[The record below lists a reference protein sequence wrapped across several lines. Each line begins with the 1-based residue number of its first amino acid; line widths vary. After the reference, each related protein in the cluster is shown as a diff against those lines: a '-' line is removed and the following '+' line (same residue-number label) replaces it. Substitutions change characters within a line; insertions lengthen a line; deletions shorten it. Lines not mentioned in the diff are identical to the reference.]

1 MHSSNEQAAK
11 SLTDVNDM
19 EDSLEA
25 ITSSITHITKV
36 NKDIAETTKK
46 QVPLFENLSH
56 NMISSVA
63 QFSMMLSRSLQ
74 DTSSAALKMGI
85 SIKGM
90 YGNID
95 DFKIDENPALLLMA
109 AKSSH
114 FAWKTRTQSYI
125 LGIADIDPSD
135 ACDHHECHF
144 GKWLFSYGK
153 KSFSQYKE
161 YEELVQVHKTIHD
174 ELFKI
179 IDCTK
184 VNNNS
189 GRERAVIAL
198 NQASKRLFQLM
209 DTLGSHIGI
218 EVKTTSAKEVDIEQ
232 DDNVD
237 LF

>member
-1 MHSSNEQAAK
+1 MHSSNEQADK
-11 SLTDVNDM
+11 SLKDVNDM

-25 ITSSITHITKV
+25 ITSSITHITNV

-74 DTSSAALKMGI
+74 DTSSAAFKMGI

-90 YGNID
+90 YENID

-144 GKWLFSYGK
+144 GKWLFSSGK
-153 KSFSQYKE
+153 KSFGQYKE
-161 YEELVQVHKTIHD
+161 YDELVPVHKTIHD

-184 VNNNS
+184 INNNS
-189 GRERAVIAL
+189 GRETAVIAL

-209 DTLGSHIGI
+209 DILGSHIGLAI
-218 EVKTTSAKEVDIEQ
+218 ESPDEKAQEFEEN
-232 DDNVD
+232 DNVD